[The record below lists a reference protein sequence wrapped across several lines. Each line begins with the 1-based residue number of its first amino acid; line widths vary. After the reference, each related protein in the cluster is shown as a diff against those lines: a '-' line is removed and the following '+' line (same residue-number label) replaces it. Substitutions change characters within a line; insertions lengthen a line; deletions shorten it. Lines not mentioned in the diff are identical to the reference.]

1 MMVYSHRFQGLIQQL
16 VVELEL
22 DVILSDENSPVS
34 LRENE
39 VTLNQVADM
48 LNVSMK
54 KVATDNGR
62 VLFKFQ
68 KVAR

>member
-1 MMVYSHRFQGLIQQL
+1 MVYSHRFQGMIQQL
-16 VVELEL
+16 VVELGL
-22 DVILSDENSPVS
+22 DVILSDENSPIS

-48 LNVSMK
+48 LGVSLK

-62 VLFKFQ
+62 VLFKFE

>member
-1 MMVYSHRFQGLIQQL
+1 MIQQL
-16 VVELEL
+16 VVELGL
-22 DVILSDENSPVS
+22 DVILSDENAHIS

-48 LNVSMK
+48 LGVTLK

-62 VLFKFQ
+62 VLFKFE
-68 KVAR
+68 KGAR